1 MTFGEKLFEEI
12 GSLAGFKITRAH
24 PIEGI
29 VMELSFTSE
38 IKGYGKFPS
47 GKNIGSGTMWQYPTG
62 ITKGTYQG
70 TLTTIQGQQFIWW
83 AEEKSKWFDGASS
96 EDWGFRLGFQRPRN
110 YQDSIA

>member
-47 GKNIGSGTMWQYPTG
+47 GKNIGSVGYVNCV
-62 ITKGTYQG
+62 
-70 TLTTIQGQQFIWW
+70 TIPSN
-83 AEEKSKWFDGASS
+83 E
-96 EDWGFRLGFQRPRN
+96 
-110 YQDSIA
+110 

>member
-1 MTFGEKLFEEI
+1 MIRSEIYLMTFGEKLFEEI

-47 GKNIGSGTMWQYPTG
+47 GKNIGSVGYVNCVAIRGNQ
-62 ITKGTYQG
+62 
-70 TLTTIQGQQFIWW
+70 
-83 AEEKSKWFDGASS
+83 
-96 EDWGFRLGFQRPRN
+96 
-110 YQDSIA
+110 